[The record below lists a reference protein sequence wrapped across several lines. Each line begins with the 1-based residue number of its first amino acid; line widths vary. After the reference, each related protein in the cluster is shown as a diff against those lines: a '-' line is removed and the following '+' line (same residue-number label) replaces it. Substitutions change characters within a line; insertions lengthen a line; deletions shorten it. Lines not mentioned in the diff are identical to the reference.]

1 MRFFLLVFF
10 ASEVAIGT
18 ATAQQR
24 ENWDWCIGRNNPTFE
39 QRIGACTAI
48 IELDGETP
56 ASRAKAFGNRGV
68 AYINNGNVDLAVRD
82 YEESLRL
89 DATSASSH
97 HFRGNKYLA
106 ENDHETALAEFNEA
120 IRLDPTE
127 VFSLTNRG
135 REFSARKDY
144 DRAIA
149 DYSEAIRLDPEWI
162 IAYYGRGLV
171 YNATKQYERA
181 IADFDEAIRLNP
193 GFVQAFQARGTA
205 HQARNEFPQ
214 AIVDYDQVIRF
225 SPKSAGALYNRGVAH
240 QAIKDYDDAIA
251 DFSDMI
257 KINPA
262 YTDAYLSRGMAHR
275 AKGDYSRAI
284 ADYDQAI
291 QLEPVSATAYFYR
304 GNAYYDRKDYARAAN
319 DYSDAIRLNSKYAV
333 AYAARGQIRSRYQ
346 EYLQA
351 IADYDEAT
359 KIDPGLAGAFGS
371 RCGDRIAAGQ
381 DLHLALADCNELLR
395 LQPQQALPTTHRAF
409 IQLRFGN
416 VAQARADFDAALT
429 TDANQVWSLYGRG
442 LAKWESG
449 DSPGAQSDIT
459 AAKKIR
465 PDIIDAVRKYYGV
478 TPQHDLLS
486 KLAVADTQEH
496 PMVFVIARGD
506 DDACGPGCN
515 EWIAADGS
523 FDQGVDKRFRAF
535 LGTLKGREP
544 PIFFNSTGGFMDK
557 AFTVGRMLRERRM
570 AAGVGITIPDDC
582 PADKVRD
589 EFCRQKLRES
599 RPLKAQLRSAG
610 AICYS
615 ACVYAF
621 MGASIRHITEG
632 ARLGVHVPIRPEPKS
647 RRAAAELDD
656 RSRAV
661 RRQYAKQMGIDLG
674 LVELADGT
682 PYLNMHVLT
691 RDEIARFLE
700 TPRP

>member
-10 ASEVAIGT
+10 ASEVAIG
-18 ATAQQR
+18 AASAQQP
-24 ENWDWCIGRNNPTFE
+24 ENWDWCIGRHNPTFE

-56 ASRAKAFGNRGV
+56 ANRAKAFGNRGV

-89 DATSASSH
+89 DSTSASSH
-97 HFRGNKYLA
+97 HFRGNKYQA
-106 ENDHETALAEFNEA
+106 EKNQDAALAEFNEA
-120 IRLDPTE
+120 IRLDPTD

-135 REFSARKDY
+135 SQFLVRKDY

-149 DYSEAIRLDPEWI
+149 DYNEAIRLDPEWT
-162 IAYYGRGLV
+162 IAYYGRGKV
-171 YNATKQYERA
+171 YDATKQYDRA
-181 IADFDEAIRLNP
+181 IADFDEAVRLNP
-193 GFVQAFQARGTA
+193 RFVSAFMARGTV
-205 HQARNEFPQ
+205 HQARSEFPQ

-225 SPKSAGALYNRGVAH
+225 TPKSTGALYNRGVAH

-251 DFSDMI
+251 DFSDVI
-257 KINPA
+257 KLNPG
-262 YTDAYLSRGMAHR
+262 YTNAYLNRGMAYR
-275 AKGDYSRAI
+275 AKGDQSRAI

-291 QLEPVSATAYFYR
+291 RLDPSSANAYFNR
-304 GNAYYDRKDYARAAN
+304 GNAYFAQKQYARAAD
-319 DYSDAIRLNSKYAV
+319 DYSDAIRLNPKFAV
-333 AYAARGQIRSRYQ
+333 AYAARGQIYSHYQ
-346 EYLQA
+346 EYLHA
-351 IADYDEAT
+351 IADYDAAT
-359 KIDPGLAGAFGS
+359 QIDPSLAVAYSG

-381 DLHLALADCNELLR
+381 DLHAALSDCNESLR
-395 LQPQQALPTTHRAF
+395 LQPQQVPASMHRAF
-409 IQLRFGN
+409 IQLRLGN
-416 VAQARADFDAALT
+416 VTRARADFDAVLAIE
-429 TDANQVWSLYGRG
+429 ANQVWSLYGRG
-442 LAKWESG
+442 LAKWENG
-449 DSPGAQSDIT
+449 DGPGAQSDIT

-465 PDIIDAVRKYYGV
+465 PDIVDAVKKYYGV

-486 KLAVADTQEH
+486 RLAVADTQEH
-496 PMVFVIARGD
+496 PMVFVIAHGD
-506 DDACGPGCN
+506 DGTCGPGCN

-544 PIFFNSTGGFMDK
+544 PIFFNSTGGFMDN
-557 AFTVGRMLRERRM
+557 AFNVGRMLRERKM

-589 EFCRQKLRES
+589 ESCRQKLRES
-599 RPLKAQLRSAG
+599 RTLKAQLRSAG

-621 MGASIRHITEG
+621 MGASVRHIAEG
-632 ARLGVHVPIRPEPKS
+632 ARVGVHVPIRPEPKS
-647 RRAAAELDD
+647 RRAAVELED
-656 RSRAV
+656 RNRTV